1 MLILCLQ
8 TSYLQI
14 YWSICDFLSKS
25 FYMILQQNYSSKME
39 YVQNKGKNEKINF
52 FQKLC
57 VQKIINW
64 DFLNYHSNPLLNMC
78 TLFLVHFFI
87 VRLCFG
93 PDVQNVTIWHEM
105 NDNLMKYIVDNEHRH
120 KKFRVRAHN

>member
-1 MLILCLQ
+1 MQSTQELQ
-8 TSYLQI
+8 TI
-14 YWSICDFLSKS
+14 AKNADLSMKN
-25 FYMILQQNYSSKME
+25 LL
-39 YVQNKGKNEKINF
+39 NKNQKITF

-93 PDVQNVTIWHEM
+93 PDVQNVTI
-105 NDNLMKYIVDNEHRH
+105 
-120 KKFRVRAHN
+120 